1 MRRTPAGMEIDEMK
15 RIVVDSSASLYK
27 LDGVDFAAVPLK
39 IVTDE
44 REYLDDGTLDA
55 VEMATT
61 LRTYKGKTSTSC
73 PNIGDWMEAYEGAD
87 EIYAITITGTLSGSC
102 NAAQLAAEEY
112 QAEHPGAQVFVLDSL
127 SAGPELVLLA
137 EHIRALIEEG
147 REFDDI
153 CEEML
158 RYRHHTHL
166 LFSLESLANLARN
179 GRVKPAVAA
188 VARMLGIRV
197 IGQASDAGDLEVLC
211 KTRGEHGALERMVL
225 EMKAH
230 GLTNGRV
237 HIDHCCNAAAAER
250 LKHMVHAVFPEA
262 KVEVGSCGALCSYYA
277 EYGGLMVG
285 YEDNEAPTV

>member
-1 MRRTPAGMEIDEMK
+1 MK
-15 RIVVDSSASLYK
+15 RIVVDSSASLYQ

-73 PNIGDWMEAYEGAD
+73 PNIGDWLEAYEGAD
-87 EIYAITITGTLSGSC
+87 EVYAITITGTLSGSC

-112 QAEHPGAQVFVLDSL
+112 QAEHPEAKVFVLDSL

-137 EHIRALIEEG
+137 EHIRDLLAEG
-147 REFDDI
+147 MAFDDV

-158 RYRHHTHL
+158 RYRRHTHL

-188 VARMLGIRV
+188 VARMLNIRV
-197 IGQASDAGDLEVLC
+197 IGKASDVGELDVLC
-211 KTRGEHGALERMVL
+211 KTRGEHGALERLVL
-225 EMKAH
+225 ELKGHGYAH
-230 GLTNGRV
+230 GKV
-237 HIDHCCNAAAAER
+237 VIAHCGNPAAAER
-250 LKHMVHAVFPEA
+250 LMHMVKAVFEGA
-262 KVEVGSCGALCSYYA
+262 QVRVTECGGLCS
-277 EYGGLMVG
+277 
-285 YEDNEAPTV
+285 

>member
-1 MRRTPAGMEIDEMK
+1 MK
-15 RIVVDSSASLYK
+15 RIVVDSSASLYQ
-27 LDGVDFAAVPLK
+27 LDGVDFATVPLK

-73 PNIGDWMEAYEGAD
+73 PNIGDWLEAYEGAD
-87 EIYAITITGTLSGSC
+87 EVYAITITGTLSGSC

-112 QAEHPGAQVFVLDSL
+112 QAEHPEAKVFVLDSL

-137 EHIRALIEEG
+137 EHIRDLLAEG
-147 REFDDI
+147 MAFDDV

-158 RYRHHTHL
+158 RYRRHTHL

-197 IGQASDAGDLEVLC
+197 IGQASEAGELDVLC
-211 KTRGEHGALERMVL
+211 KTRGEHGALERIVL
-225 EMKAH
+225 ELKEH
-230 GLTNGRV
+230 GYTNGRL
-237 HIDHCCNAAAAER
+237 HISHCGNPAAAER
-250 LKHMVHAVFPEA
+250 LKHMVKAVFDGA
-262 KVEVGSCGALCSYYA
+262 KVDISECGGLCSYYA
-277 EYGGLMVG
+277 ELGGLLVG
-285 YEDNEAPTV
+285 YEDAEA

>member
-1 MRRTPAGMEIDEMK
+1 MK
-15 RIVVDSSASLYK
+15 RIVVDSSASLYA
-27 LDGVDFAAVPLK
+27 LDGIDFAAVPLK

-73 PNIGDWMEAYEGAD
+73 PNIGDWLEAYEGAD

-137 EHIRALIEEG
+137 EHIRALIQEG
-147 REFDDI
+147 REFDDV

-188 VARMLGIRV
+188 VARMLNIPVSYTHLR
-197 IGQASDAGDLEVLC
+197 
-211 KTRGEHGALERMVL
+211 
-225 EMKAH
+225 AH
-230 GLTNGRV
+230 ET
-237 HIDHCCNAAAAER
+237 
-250 LKHMVHAVFPEA
+250 
-262 KVEVGSCGALCSYYA
+262 
-277 EYGGLMVG
+277 
-285 YEDNEAPTV
+285 

>member
-1 MRRTPAGMEIDEMK
+1 MK
-15 RIVVDSSASLYK
+15 RIVVDSSASLYQ

-73 PNIGDWMEAYEGAD
+73 PNISDWLGAYEGAD
-87 EIYAITITGTLSGSC
+87 EVYAITITGTLSGSC

-112 QAEHPGAQVFVLDSL
+112 QAEHPEAKVFVLDSL

-137 EHIRALIEEG
+137 EHIRDLLAEG
-147 REFDDI
+147 MAFDDV

-158 RYRHHTHL
+158 RYRRHTHL

-197 IGQASDAGDLEVLC
+197 IGQASAAGELDVIC
-211 KTRGEHGALERMVL
+211 KTRGEHGALERIVL
-225 EMKAH
+225 ELKEH
-230 GLTNGRV
+230 GYAGGRV
-237 HIDHCCNAAAAER
+237 IVSHCDNPAAAER
-250 LKHMVHAVFPEA
+250 LKHMIEAVFEGAQVVVNP
-262 KVEVGSCGALCSYYA
+262 CGGLCSYYA
-277 EYGGLMVG
+277 ELGGLLVG
-285 YEDNEAPTV
+285 YEDAEA